1 MLILNGKLYAT
12 CGHGSRSRGRG
23 LGQAR
28 GGTATGH
35 CGGVPEM
42 SDDFD
47 SDGSCSVAV
56 RSSESAEQ
64 SADHCRALCRV
75 CPQRAE
81 LSQKSQNCRSR
92 YRLHGRTQQ
101 HLRNTKSKTRNGNA
115 AYIQYIPAR
124 IRYEFLSRVLAT
136 KHNEPRAQPQ
146 ATGRAYHG
154 LTVGPRP

>member
-1 MLILNGKLYAT
+1 
-12 CGHGSRSRGRG
+12 
-23 LGQAR
+23 
-28 GGTATGH
+28 
-35 CGGVPEM
+35 M

-64 SADHCRALCRV
+64 SADHCLAHSV
-75 CPQRAE
+75 ASVPCPQRAE

-124 IRYEFLSRVLAT
+124 IRYEFLSRGLAT

>member
-1 MLILNGKLYAT
+1 
-12 CGHGSRSRGRG
+12 
-23 LGQAR
+23 
-28 GGTATGH
+28 
-35 CGGVPEM
+35 M

-124 IRYEFLSRVLAT
+124 IRYEFLSRVPSHKAQST
-136 KHNEPRAQPQ
+136 VIDNEPRAQPQ